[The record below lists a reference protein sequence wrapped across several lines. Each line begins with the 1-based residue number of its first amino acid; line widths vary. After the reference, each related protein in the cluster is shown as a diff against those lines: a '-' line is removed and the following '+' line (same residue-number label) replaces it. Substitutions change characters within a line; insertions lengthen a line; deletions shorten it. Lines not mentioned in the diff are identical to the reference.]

1 MTDTAVI
8 TDPTI
13 EALRQQM
20 VRDFEPSQRT
30 YLGGSVIGRDCE
42 RQLWQDFRWV
52 LQGIPDADTIARF
65 SDGHSSEEVI
75 GKRLNAIPGLTLWTH
90 NKDGK
95 QFGYEAVGG
104 HVRMHIDGVIKGLIQ
119 DQDNVYLWEAKCVN
133 ERKFRSLQK
142 KKEAGESNAL
152 ENWDGTYFAQAQLYM
167 GVTKLTRHYLT
178 VATPGSR
185 DLMSCRTDFQPK
197 VYEWLLKK
205 AERVVFSPTPLA
217 KISNKPDY
225 YQCRW
230 CTYSDNCHGEKVARV
245 NCRTCAHVTPKA
257 DGTWHCDFHD
267 NKLTIKKQRVGCSSH
282 LLIPDL
288 IPFGQVTGMNKE
300 ENKIA
305 YQTEAGTKFSNA
317 EKNDY
322 SRYEFTSKDLQHL
335 NADLLDRETDFF
347 GLMSKFE
354 GAHIESVRLKE
365 KPEVVLEEPIPF

>member
-1 MTDTAVI
+1 MTDAAVI

-119 DQDNVYLWEAKCVN
+119 DKDNVYLWEAKCVN

-152 ENWDGTYFAQAQLYM
+152 EHWDATYFGQA
-167 GVTKLTRHYLT
+167 
-178 VATPGSR
+178 
-185 DLMSCRTDFQPK
+185 
-197 VYEWLLKK
+197 
-205 AERVVFSPTPLA
+205 
-217 KISNKPDY
+217 
-225 YQCRW
+225 
-230 CTYSDNCHGEKVARV
+230 
-245 NCRTCAHVTPKA
+245 
-257 DGTWHCDFHD
+257 
-267 NKLTIKKQRVGCSSH
+267 
-282 LLIPDL
+282 
-288 IPFGQVTGMNKE
+288 
-300 ENKIA
+300 
-305 YQTEAGTKFSNA
+305 
-317 EKNDY
+317 
-322 SRYEFTSKDLQHL
+322 
-335 NADLLDRETDFF
+335 
-347 GLMSKFE
+347 
-354 GAHIESVRLKE
+354 
-365 KPEVVLEEPIPF
+365 